1 MTVARP
7 CPNCRGTGKTIA
19 KPVRTMLGLGYVPLY
34 SAGAAIIALGF
45 GLTGLAVTPVALAG
59 TVVVWTVGE
68 MTQSPYLSAIVGDLL
83 AELINFRLFSQE
95 DHLTVKLSLPSA
107 PIQTNGQWDETNKC
121 VRWELKLD
129 EGTNSV
135 RLPAFCS
142 AGWSNPDESIQRR
155 HFGRVIVDTDKLLE
169 YCLWHAGLNAIRA
182 KEWEQLLD
190 GLQPNLNLSAKID
203 AFRFSDEQPQSPPD
217 SRKQAESPSAFARNL
232 LKTALAEEP
241 MNLKSEKSSAVV
253 DTPEAGKTSRP

>member
-1 MTVARP
+1 
-7 CPNCRGTGKTIA
+7 
-19 KPVRTMLGLGYVPLY
+19 MLLDVLLEVLPDLRDAVPGELDVP
-34 SAGAAIIALGF
+34 GF
-45 GLTGLAVTPVALAG
+45 P
-59 TVVVWTVGE
+59 
-68 MTQSPYLSAIVGDLL
+68 
-83 AELINFRLFSQE
+83 RL
-95 DHLTVKLSLPSA
+95 
-107 PIQTNGQWDETNKC
+107 
-121 VRWELKLD
+121 R
-129 EGTNSV
+129 
-135 RLPAFCS
+135 
-142 AGWSNPDESIQRR
+142 
-155 HFGRVIVDTDKLLE
+155 RVIVDTDKLLE